1 MALPPVDPGVK
12 ATLRVPLPGVAV
24 PMVGAPGTVNGVALL
39 EGPDAAPVPA
49 ALVALTVQVYP
60 VPLVRPVTTTGDD
73 GPAALVPPQVAV

>member
-39 EGPDAAPVPA
+39 EALDAVPGPA
-49 ALVALTVQVYP
+49 ALVAMTVQV
-60 VPLVRPVTTTGDD
+60 
-73 GPAALVPPQVAV
+73 